1 MILTP
6 QGEVLTNNH
15 VVAGSSTVTV
25 TLFGQTSAMAA
36 HVIGTD
42 PSLDLALVQID
53 GGHDLPTV
61 DLGNSNA
68 ARSAT
73 ASWHRQR
80 AGARRG
86 PTVTSGIVSALDR
99 SLSPRVI

>member
-6 QGEVLTNNH
+6 KGGSHQQPRR
-15 VVAGSSTVTV
+15 AGSSTVTV

-68 ARSAT
+68 PRSAT
-73 ASWHRQR
+73 ASWPSATRWRSPGPDGDKRHRVGSR
-80 AGARRG
+80 PLAFGRE
-86 PTVTSGIVSALDR
+86 
-99 SLSPRVI
+99 

>member
-1 MILTP
+1 
-6 QGEVLTNNH
+6 
-15 VVAGSSTVTV
+15 VAGSSTVTV

-68 ARSAT
+68 AQVGDSVLAIGN
-73 ASWHRQR
+73 ALAL
-80 AGARRG
+80 AGARR
-86 PTVTSGIVSALDR
+86 
-99 SLSPRVI
+99 